1 MVAKS
6 IATIFNRINIAYI
19 LLSILSDE
27 FLNDTLHLTLLE
39 PLGTRHVGG
48 RHSLPK
54 DVGASVVGLLVSVE
68 CELQDDLPHVKC
80 TAMCGIVSV

>member
-1 MVAKS
+1 MVAKL
-6 IATIFNRINIAYI
+6 IATIFNRINITYI

-39 PLGTRHVGG
+39 PLGTCHVGG
-48 RHSLPK
+48 CHSLPK
-54 DVGASVVGLLVSVE
+54 DVGASVVGFLVSVE

-80 TAMCGIVSV
+80 TAICGIVSL

>member
-1 MVAKS
+1 MVAKL

-27 FLNDTLHLTLLE
+27 FLNDTIHLPLLE

-48 RHSLPK
+48 RHGLPK
-54 DVGASVVGLLVSVE
+54 DVGASVVGLLVPVE

>member
-1 MVAKS
+1 MVAKL
-6 IATIFNRINIAYI
+6 IATIFNRINITYI

-27 FLNDTLHLTLLE
+27 FLNDTIHLPLLE

-48 RHSLPK
+48 RHGLPK
-54 DVGASVVGLLVSVE
+54 DVGASVVGLLVPVE